1 MHPYLNN
8 YSLDNKVAIVT
19 GAGQGIGKAI
29 ALAFA
34 AAGAKVGCFDLQ
46 LENAQKTATEI
57 NAAGG
62 KAIGLLVVCFHCL
75 PYHLRQHYI
84 NRKITSFAP
93 IVKLPVTII
102 FPFC

>member
-1 MHPYLNN
+1 MQPYLNH
-8 YSLDNKVAIVT
+8 YSLEHKVAIVT

-46 LENAQKTATEI
+46 LENARNTANEI

-62 KAIGLLVVCFHCL
+62 QAL
-75 PYHLRQHYI
+75 
-84 NRKITSFAP
+84 
-93 IVKLPVTII
+93 
-102 FPFC
+102 